1 MHEWLFFHAAF
12 WFSAPLYTAFRF
24 KKRKYMRAVFPTGEI
39 CVARALPIIIII
51 FSLFSL
57 FFFTFGL
64 GIASTRTR
72 HLSRHRRSVSIP

>member
-51 FSLFSL
+51 IFSLFSL
-57 FFFTFGL
+57 FFFSL
-64 GIASTRTR
+64 LVLASPVLVHGISLVIDAQ
-72 HLSRHRRSVSIP
+72 